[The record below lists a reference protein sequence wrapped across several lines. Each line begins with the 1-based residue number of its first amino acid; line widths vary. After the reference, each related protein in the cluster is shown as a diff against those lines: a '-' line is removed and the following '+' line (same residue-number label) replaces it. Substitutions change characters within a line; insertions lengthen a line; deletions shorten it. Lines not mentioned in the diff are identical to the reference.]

1 MSTRQLVNSDNLAPI
16 IVVAFNRP
24 ELFKATLGSLKVN
37 PLATESDL
45 YIYID
50 GVRENHSE
58 DKEKVDDV
66 IAIANKADGFK
77 KIIVRPS
84 SRNKGLAKSII
95 GAATEILNVYG
106 KVIVIEDDLY
116 LSPSFLTYMNI
127 MLQEY
132 ENDQRVMQIT
142 GFGPL
147 IRHSERYDFDHYLTK
162 RAHSWTWGT
171 WKDRWE
177 TIDWEV
183 KDFDELAS
191 SKKKQ
196 NALNKNGSDLY
207 KMLKGWKTGQN
218 NSWYIRFHY
227 AMHKQGRY
235 SVAPLR
241 SLVRN
246 DGFGVNATHCNVY
259 NRYKTDFQEE
269 YKANW
274 NLSSGHEWNEIIDK
288 ESTRFW
294 SIPYRIYGKIRT
306 LMEKWI

>member
-66 IAIANKADGFK
+66 IAIANKADG
-77 KIIVRPS
+77 
-84 SRNKGLAKSII
+84 
-95 GAATEILNVYG
+95 ATEILNVYG

-218 NSWYIRFHY
+218 NSWYFIMLCISKVVILLLHS
-227 AMHKQGRY
+227 A
-235 SVAPLR
+235 L
-241 SLVRN
+241 
-246 DGFGVNATHCNVY
+246 
-259 NRYKTDFQEE
+259 
-269 YKANW
+269 
-274 NLSSGHEWNEIIDK
+274 
-288 ESTRFW
+288 
-294 SIPYRIYGKIRT
+294 
-306 LMEKWI
+306 

>member
-1 MSTRQLVNSDNLAPI
+1 MSTRQLNHSDISPI

-24 ELFKATLGSLKVN
+24 ELFKATLDSLKAN

-50 GVRENHSE
+50 GARESHAE
-58 DKEKVDDV
+58 DQEKVEKV
-66 IAIANKADGFK
+66 IAIANQASGFK
-77 KIIVRPS
+77 TVTVCHSP
-84 SRNKGLAKSII
+84 RNKGLAKSII
-95 GAATEILNVYG
+95 GAATKILNEYG

-116 LSPSFLTYMNI
+116 LSPGFLTYMNI

-132 ENDQRVMQIT
+132 EADHRIMQIT

-147 IRHSERYDFDHYLTK
+147 IRHSEKYDFDHYLTR

-177 TIDWEV
+177 TVDWEV
-183 KDFDELAS
+183 SDFEELS
-191 SKKKQ
+191 TSPKKQ
-196 NALNKNGSDLY
+196 KALNRNGSDLY

-227 AMHKQGRY
+227 AMHKQGRFT
-235 SVAPLR
+235 VAPLR

-246 DGFGVNATHCNVY
+246 DGFGVDATHCNVY
-259 NRYKTDFQEE
+259 NRYKTDFQDEF
-269 YKANW
+269 KADW
-274 NLSSGHEWNEIIDK
+274 NLSCGKEWNEAIDK

-294 SIPYRIYGKIRT
+294 SLPYRIYGKIRT
-306 LMEKWI
+306 KLGKWI

>member
-1 MSTRQLVNSDNLAPI
+1 MEIKRLAPI

-24 ELFKATLGSLKVN
+24 VLLKATLDSLKAN
-37 PLATESDL
+37 PFAEESDL

-50 GVRENHSE
+50 GARENHPD
-58 DKEKVDDV
+58 DKKKVEEV
-66 IAIANKADGFK
+66 IDIANKTSGFK
-77 KIIVRPS
+77 KIAVRAS
-84 SRNKGLAKSII
+84 AYNKGLAKSII
-95 GAATEILNVYG
+95 DSATEILNEYG
-106 KVIVIEDDLY
+106 KVIVVEDDLY

-132 ENDQRVMQIT
+132 ENDNRIMQIT

-147 IRHSERYDFDHYLTK
+147 IRHSKRYDFDHYLTH

-177 TIDWEV
+177 TVDWEV
-183 KDFDELAS
+183 KDFDTLAS
-191 SKKKQ
+191 SKKMKRS
-196 NALNKNGSDLY
+196 LNKNGSDLY

-218 NSWYIRFHY
+218 NSWFIRFHY
-227 AMHKQGRY
+227 AMHKQGKY
-235 SVAPLR
+235 TVAPLR

-259 NRYKTDFQEE
+259 NRYKTDFLNE
-269 YKANW
+269 YKADW
-274 NLSSGHEWNEIIDK
+274 NLSCGVEYLITLDK

-294 SIPYRIYGKIRT
+294 SLPYRIYGKIRT
-306 LMEKWI
+306 IFGKWI